1 MWIDMK
7 VVHLQAINLK
17 TWMFCELYVAD
28 SPSEYVYTLKQEKKK
43 KENCYNL
50 NGTVFTR
57 KLIPL
62 FALLFFWTC
71 PFFPISSYP
80 YEIRKL
86 SQSRNSL
93 KNIWSINIFFFTFKS
108 GQT

>member
-43 KENCYNL
+43 
-50 NGTVFTR
+50 R
-57 KLIPL
+57 KIVTIWMVLY
-62 FALLFFWTC
+62 LLE
-71 PFFPISSYP
+71 S
-80 YEIRKL
+80 
-86 SQSRNSL
+86 
-93 KNIWSINIFFFTFKS
+93 
-108 GQT
+108 